1 MARIRPAKFVHVVY
15 RTRRFEA
22 MLRWY
27 ATVFDARIQ
36 HQDPVGHAIP
46 FAHEHAARSRAGL
59 TERGNRGGSK
69 GSAKLQEASACWG
82 IKAASHLCLKFPG
95 EPAPCQSGAGELR
108 RCAHALLP
116 NLTQL
121 RQAEII

>member
-36 HQDPVGHAIP
+36 HQDPVLAFLTYDDEHHRFAFVNLSVIDPDGKEVDRSGAIGVARRRDAA
-46 FAHEHAARSRAGL
+46 AHRAPAGVAAPGRREPGL
-59 TERGNRGGSK
+59 TALALGSTGNR
-69 GSAKLQEASACWG
+69 
-82 IKAASHLCLKFPG
+82 
-95 EPAPCQSGAGELR
+95 
-108 RCAHALLP
+108 
-116 NLTQL
+116 
-121 RQAEII
+121 